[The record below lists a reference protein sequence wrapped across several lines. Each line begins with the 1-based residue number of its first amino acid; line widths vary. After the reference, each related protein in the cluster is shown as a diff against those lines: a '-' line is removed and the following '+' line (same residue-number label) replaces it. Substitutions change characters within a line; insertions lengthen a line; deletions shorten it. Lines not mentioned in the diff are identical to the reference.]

1 MRQLASARHCT
12 VGYAALVVLGAALIA
27 LLLNACGDDSR
38 SSTVAGTPT
47 PPGQVA
53 TSSSPNLTREQAL
66 AIASEVF
73 TKSHSLAT
81 AVENPHDTMSRL
93 MRLRELREAAS
104 IPEFDEH
111 RDTLVWIVQ
120 VEGTSRPPA
129 ENATTSSGQPLVY
142 RFNAVAIDAETGDV
156 ISRMQ
161 SEYEPFILPIEFLPK
176 AIVNAG
182 LDERNIQRDSLPVSR
197 DEAVDIVLARYGNQ
211 RTTNRDAIETSLVM
225 FSNPVLPGDSSVGPL
240 ATATPVSTYAAP
252 TSTSGPSHLPMPETT
267 PHVRVTNT
275 PVVNRLSWLVIM
287 PSELSF
293 RGCFISGPPGES
305 HLTCWMSVP
314 YFFVDTQTGDIY
326 LSDGLGFIGPA
337 LTKDESLALQ
347 HFAWAE
353 GWWALWHKVHQY
365 NGTRLP
371 DGLAATLDRPD
382 APTPTPFPSTP
393 TPPVGT
399 TPTPIPTPPTPTP
412 TPRVPG

>member
-1 MRQLASARHCT
+1 
-12 VGYAALVVLGAALIA
+12 
-27 LLLNACGDDSR
+27 
-38 SSTVAGTPT
+38 
-47 PPGQVA
+47 
-53 TSSSPNLTREQAL
+53 
-66 AIASEVF
+66 
-73 TKSHSLAT
+73 
-81 AVENPHDTMSRL
+81 
-93 MRLRELREAAS
+93 MRLRELSEAAS

-120 VEGTSRPPA
+120 VEGTSQPPA
-129 ENATTSSGQPLVY
+129 ENATTSNGQPLVY

-156 ISRMQ
+156 ISHMQ

-176 AIVNAG
+176 AIVNTG

-197 DEAVDIVLARYGNQ
+197 DEAVDIVLAGYGYP
-211 RTTNRDAIETSLVM
+211 RITNRDAIETSLVM
-225 FSNPVLPGDSSVGPL
+225 YSNPVLPGDSSVGPL
-240 ATATPVSTYAAP
+240 ATVTPASTTAPP
-252 TSTSGPSHLPMPETT
+252 TSTAGPPPSPTAETT
-267 PHVRVTNT
+267 PQVRVTNT
-275 PVVNRLSWLVIM
+275 PAVNRLSWLVIM

-293 RGCFISGPPGES
+293 SGCFISGPAGES

-326 LSDGLGFIGPA
+326 LSDGLEGFIGPA
-337 LTKDESLALQ
+337 LTNDESLALQ

-365 NGTRLP
+365 NRTRLP

-393 TPPVGT
+393 TPPVGA
-399 TPTPIPTPPTPTP
+399 TPTPIPTPVPSPTPTP
-412 TPRVPG
+412 TPSVPG